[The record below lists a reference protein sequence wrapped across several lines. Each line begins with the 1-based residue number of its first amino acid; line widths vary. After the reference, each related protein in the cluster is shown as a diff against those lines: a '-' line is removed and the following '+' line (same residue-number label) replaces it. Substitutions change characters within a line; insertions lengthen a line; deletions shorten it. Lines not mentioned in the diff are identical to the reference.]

1 VKLVRSDSP
10 EVARAIASTGAIAC
24 WGTPLVL
31 VLIATLSSLLIALAL
46 SVIVSVRT
54 AVLIAV
60 PVFLALVVLLIWRGR
75 SPRLNWVV
83 AVCDD
88 CAYIRLFAKRGKN
101 QTDADEREIIVLEPA
116 EITSMS
122 AQTVELF
129 LYGPNPKV
137 VEWLL
142 IKPAEVVAEDV
153 SDHIRP
159 LQCVTGPN
167 LCGISPTDP
176 GKQVFVGN
184 QEGPLTIE
192 WKWCRPALQKFLRQV
207 AHQCPSII
215 IGPEERSE
223 LDLNG
228 IWNGLREKPN
238 AQQRRMLVQAT
249 RLGFGRECVDLLSR
263 RRAMTRQDAAVYLA
277 EIEQEVPGQA
287 FGSQIRIADQTLP
300 VDRDP

>member
-1 VKLVRSDSP
+1 VKLVRSNSP
-10 EVARAIASTGAIAC
+10 DVARAIASTEAIAC
-24 WGTPLVL
+24 WGTALGL
-31 VLIATLSSLLIALAL
+31 VLIAALSSLLIAL
-46 SVIVSVRT
+46 SVSFIVSARA

-60 PVFLALVVLLIWRGR
+60 PVLLALDVFLLWRGR
-75 SPRLNWVV
+75 TPRLNWVI

-88 CAYIRLFAKRGKN
+88 CVYVRLFARRGKS
-101 QTDADEREIIVLEPA
+101 QSDVEEPEIIMLEPA
-116 EITSMS
+116 EIAWMS
-122 AQTVELF
+122 AHTVEL
-129 LYGPNPKV
+129 LLWGPKPKV

-159 LQCVTGPN
+159 LQCAWPN
-167 LCGISPTDP
+167 LCGIRPIDP

-192 WKWCRPALQKFLRQV
+192 WTWCRPALRRFLQQV
-207 AHQCPSII
+207 AQRCPSVV

-228 IWNGLREKPN
+228 IWNGLRERPN
-238 AQQRRMLVQAT
+238 TQHRRMLVHAT

-263 RRAMTRQDAAVYLA
+263 HRAMTRQEAAAFLT
-277 EIEQEVPGQA
+277 EIEQELPGRDFEAQT
-287 FGSQIRIADQTLP
+287 RIAD
-300 VDRDP
+300 